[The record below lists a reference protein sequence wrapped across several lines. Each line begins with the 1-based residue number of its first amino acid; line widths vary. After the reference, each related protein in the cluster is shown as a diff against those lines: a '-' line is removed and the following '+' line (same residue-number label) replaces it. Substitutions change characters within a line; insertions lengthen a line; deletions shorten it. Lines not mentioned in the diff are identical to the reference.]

1 MMTNELDA
9 LGKLYVKALHEC
21 SHTEEAALTLSV
33 YSVLSLTT
41 DVPATEKAQV
51 SVSVQH
57 ECKVMKST
65 IWDTDLLF
73 LDE

>member
-1 MMTNELDA
+1 
-9 LGKLYVKALHEC
+9 
-21 SHTEEAALTLSV
+21 LTLSV

-65 IWDTDLLF
+65 IWDTDLVF